1 MELKESID
9 YLKNCLDD
17 KWDFKNATR
26 EKDKQAIDTV
36 LEELNNRISKEKI
49 LEFAKKLEDI
59 QDKEDEKLENF
70 GFDLGGRQFIPVRN
84 IVADEL
90 RKLLNKE

>member
-36 LEELNNRISKEKI
+36 LEELNNRIPRKYIENI
-49 LEFAKKLEDI
+49 LENLNEGQYILNKNGEISGKRYEYMAIDYL
-59 QDKEDEKLENF
+59 Q
-70 GFDLGGRQFIPVRN
+70 
-84 IVADEL
+84 
-90 RKLLNKE
+90 KLLNKE